1 MAKAKIDFNDPKLM
15 ELLEKALGDDN
26 SMGADSGLQP
36 STQTQTPYI
45 EEPVTSSQEPS
56 ASSSVELDLDEPE
69 FSPNEYQ
76 GYDSD
81 DDDFFSDTEPQP
93 VNTRQESKPEVERT
107 FSSPVNTPNIE
118 MTSGSKTIDISN
130 RGQSTKQTE
139 QSQTANYEQD
149 PVYMAQ
155 RQEIATLIEQQKVYQ
170 KQLEEAMGKIQTM
183 QTFMQS
189 NEQQSYNERAKQE
202 IFDTEQD
209 FENVISE
216 PCTSSFM
223 GQPFTY
229 RRYEEEISFDRRFER
244 GLSDDDTA
252 RNYLDFVEK
261 ITEDI
266 ENKFGG
272 WDRVSTLAVVSN
284 LLIINGVSY
293 EPYLP
298 EYYQEML
305 PFDVRN
311 NLADGQFAWLFN
323 FGTLR
328 KMKNLHSLKFSDEGF
343 VYSKVRKDLGIV
355 IDFRPSS
362 LFKVCRRLQQLQ
374 IGNACIS
381 ANDPKSSDQLFHR
394 ASRCEKI
401 YNSCMDI
408 GLGATSY
415 GWNSIKNVFH
425 DPNRSGL
432 SKIWGITWR
441 GVGTAAAGAGTVG
454 VKATGL
460 VAKLGKGVAN
470 FASSLTENLK

>member
-1 MAKAKIDFNDPKLM
+1 MAKSMEEIMMEQM
-15 ELLEKALGDDN
+15 ELMMNKMMTQPQASSSPNSDISSSLGAEESLE
-26 SMGADSGLQP
+26 SEEDSGLFG
-36 STQTQTPYI
+36 SY
-45 EEPVTSSQEPS
+45 EEE
-56 ASSSVELDLDEPE
+56 
-69 FSPNEYQ
+69 
-76 GYDSD
+76 
-81 DDDFFSDTEPQP
+81 DDDFFSDDADSYNSEPVPQQSF
-93 VNTRQESKPEVERT
+93 NTDVASSSSQNSESTSKQNLNI
-107 FSSPVNTPNIE
+107 SSDISSSAGSPNIE
-118 MTSGSKTIDISN
+118 MTSGARTIDISN
-130 RGQSTKQTE
+130 RGQNTKQAE
-139 QSQTANYEQD
+139 QSQNTDYTQD
-149 PVYMAQ
+149 PVYQAQ
-155 RQEIATLIEQQKVYQ
+155 RQEINALIEQQKVYQ

-183 QTFMQS
+183 QAFMQS

-202 IFDTEQD
+202 IFNNKQD

-244 GLSDDDTA
+244 GLSDEDTA
-252 RNYLDFVEK
+252 RNYLDFVDK
-261 ITEDI
+261 ITSDI

-272 WDRVSTLAVVSN
+272 WDRVSSLAVVSD

-298 EYYQEML
+298 DYYQEML

-323 FGTLR
+323 FGMLR

-343 VYSKVRKDLGIV
+343 VYSKVRKDLGIIV
-355 IDFRPSS
+355 DFRPSS

-381 ANDPKSSDQLFHR
+381 ANDPKSSDQLFHK

-432 SKIWGITWR
+432 SKVWGITWR
-441 GVGTAAAGAGTVG
+441 GVGTAAAGVGTVG

-460 VAKLGKGVAN
+460 VAKLGKGVVN
-470 FASSLTENLK
+470 FASSITENLK